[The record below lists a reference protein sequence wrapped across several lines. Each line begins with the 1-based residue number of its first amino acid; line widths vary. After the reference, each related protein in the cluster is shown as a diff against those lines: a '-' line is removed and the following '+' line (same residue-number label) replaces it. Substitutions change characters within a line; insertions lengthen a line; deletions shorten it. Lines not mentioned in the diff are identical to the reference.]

1 MDGMEKRHLLA
12 FVLIAAILAF
22 WSATMSKKQPRP
34 DLERSGESTTAV
46 EAPAPDVELSLDEEE
61 SGDEPSEIAVE
72 PETEEVIERFEATVE
87 ESVVLENPQLRI
99 ELTNV
104 GAAIRSLVLKGY
116 QDDEGN
122 ALEMVQSVDHDEATL
137 PLQLILGE
145 RIDSQRYVVEHIE
158 GGRRF
163 IWSDGSG
170 RSIQKD
176 VRIRDAGYGIEVTL
190 EASGYGDDVHLTV
203 GTGMRDRGPREQ
215 ENRFS
220 LWGHGIAFF
229 GGEYERFKREKLRE
243 RQSLR
248 PQNLAFAGFEDTYFL
263 NVFRPRDGVEE
274 LVVQPLAMAG
284 EEEEDDER
292 VLQILLRLSAGEIEG
307 ELFSAPKEYDLLQRV
322 GGGIE
327 GTLDFGFFQPISVF
341 FLRALQWTFG
351 VVQNYGVAI
360 ILLTLAI
367 RIVLFPL
374 MHTST
379 VSMRKMQKLQPKVK
393 AIQEKYKKNKTDPQV
408 RAKMNQ
414 EMMELYK
421 VEGVNP
427 MSGCLPLLIQ
437 LPILWALYTL
447 FAHAIELRHAPFIFW
462 IQDLSAKDPYY
473 ITPVLMTAT
482 MWLQQ
487 RLAPQAGDPQ
497 QQRIFR
503 MMPLIFGIMFLG
515 FPSGL
520 VLYWLTNN
528 VLTIAQQELTLRLI
542 GERGKGSKPT
552 PKGKRRSSK
561 K

>member
-1 MDGMEKRHLLA
+1 MEKRHLLA
-12 FVLIAAILAF
+12 FILIAAILAV
-22 WSATMSKKQPRP
+22 WSAMMSKQQPRRP
-34 DLERSGESTTAV
+34 IQISENVATSAEATPEVGPVLDSKEEQDGV
-46 EAPAPDVELSLDEEE
+46 EPTEDVVPEE
-61 SGDEPSEIAVE
+61 SIVE
-72 PETEEVIERFEATVE
+72 QIVADVQQT
-87 ESVVLENPQLRI
+87 VVLENEDIRV
-99 ELTNV
+99 ELTNR
-104 GAAIRSLVLKGY
+104 GAAISSLVLKGY
-116 QDDEGN
+116 LDDEGRP
-122 ALEMVQSVDHDEATL
+122 LDLVQTVDHKERTL
-137 PLQLILGE
+137 PLQCVMGGE
-145 RIDSQRYVVEHIE
+145 TDQNLYVVEVVD
-158 GGRRF
+158 GGRSFR
-163 IWSDGSG
+163 WSDGIGKSVE
-170 RSIQKD
+170 KV
-176 VRIRDAGYGIEVTL
+176 VRLANVGYGLDVVVK
-190 EASGYGDDVHLTV
+190 ASGYGESTV
-203 GTGMRDRGPREQ
+203 ELSIGTGLRNRGPQEE

-220 LWGHGIAFF
+220 LWGQGIV
-229 GGEYERFKREKLRE
+229 GIDGEIERVKREKARE
-243 RQSLR
+243 RTSFR
-248 PQNLAFAGFEDTYFL
+248 PRTVAFAGFEDTYFV
-263 NVFRPRDGVEE
+263 NVFRPVDHVDEISVKPLVMPVE
-274 LVVQPLAMAG
+274 G
-284 EEEEDDER
+284 EDEGET
-292 VLQILLRLSAGEIEG
+292 VLQVLLSASSGEFGG
-307 ELFSAPKEYDLLQRV
+307 ELLSAPKQYDLLHQV
-322 GGGIE
+322 GGGVE
-327 GTLDFGFFQPISVF
+327 GMLDFGFFHPISVF
-341 FLRALQWTFG
+341 FLRALQWTYGVFG
-351 VVQNYGVAI
+351 NYGVAI

-367 RIVLFPL
+367 RILLFPL

-393 AIQEKYKKNKTDPQV
+393 GIQEKYKKNKTDPQV

-487 RLAPQAGDPQ
+487 KLAPQAGDPQ

-528 VLTIAQQELTLRLI
+528 VLTIAQQEVTLRLI
-542 GERGKGSKPT
+542 GERGRSGKQPAKG
-552 PKGKRRSSK
+552 RSSK